1 MLISEECCYEVTD
14 GERKARV
21 VTPLLCVPLYA
32 CVQRHVTPPS
42 TQTTRSETLTFASVS
57 EAWSCVFGGK
67 GNNFSVSA
75 YLEVEA

>member
-1 MLISEECCYEVTD
+1 MLISEECRYEVTD
-14 GERKARV
+14 TQRKAGA
-21 VTPLLCVPLYA
+21 PLLCVPLYA
-32 CVQRHVTPPS
+32 CVRRHVTPPS